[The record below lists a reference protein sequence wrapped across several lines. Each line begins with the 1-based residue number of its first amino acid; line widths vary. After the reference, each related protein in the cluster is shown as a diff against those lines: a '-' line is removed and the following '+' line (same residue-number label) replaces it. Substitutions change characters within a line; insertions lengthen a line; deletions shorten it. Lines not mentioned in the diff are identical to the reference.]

1 MTNRFTKTSFFVQ
14 GGIMGVPFDGTP
26 KNAMFFQVV
35 NAQNENSNLRKKLS
49 ELENQVQNAN
59 KVIQQN
65 QETIDELLANQANVD
80 NVKNKLLQ
88 FHEIFRIYLEIP
100 ICVFV
105 VFS

>member
-1 MTNRFTKTSFFVQ
+1 
-14 GGIMGVPFDGTP
+14 
-26 KNAMFFQVV
+26 MFFQVV

-80 NVKNKLLQ
+80 NVKK
-88 FHEIFRIYLEIP
+88 
-100 ICVFV
+100 
-105 VFS
+105 

>member
-1 MTNRFTKTSFFVQ
+1 
-14 GGIMGVPFDGTP
+14 
-26 KNAMFFQVV
+26 MFFQVV

-65 QETIDELLANQANVD
+65 QDTIDELLANQANVD
-80 NVKNKLLQ
+80 NVKKKLLQ
-88 FHEIFRIYLEIP
+88 FHEILKNLEIA